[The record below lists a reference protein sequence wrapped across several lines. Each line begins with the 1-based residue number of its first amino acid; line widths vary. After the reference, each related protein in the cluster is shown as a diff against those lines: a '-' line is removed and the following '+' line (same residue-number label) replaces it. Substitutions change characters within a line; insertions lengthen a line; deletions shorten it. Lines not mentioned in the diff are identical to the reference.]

1 MIKEMQAGR
10 PLMRRVRSGA
20 ALLLVLAALVFPHG
34 LTAAQTHSL
43 QAGNDFGF
51 ELLRRL
57 HAER

>member
-1 MIKEMQAGR
+1 
-10 PLMRRVRSGA
+10 MRRVRSGA